1 MYPRQLRDTP
11 LESIWT
17 STRRIKMT
25 RMTCCRL
32 PSRHLQ
38 LSVLKAKRTKLMI
51 SNKSLTLSE
60 ILMVLPMPSVQCPII
75 NYHLKQMFKEMW
87 NLTIR
92 LLTKTSKEYL
102 GPCMSSL
109 EETPRWICLWR
120 TSWRVSWTMLNSPA
134 TIDSSS
140 TQLRWSCL
148 RRSWSTSSGGK
159 WMARNS
165 TLEDQCLKSMRILE
179 SRMKFLTK
187 LAWSLKNRLGIWRH
201 GIPSSKSSSDVLVDS
216 DHRLCSQRRSL
227 KL

>member
-1 MYPRQLRDTP
+1 
-11 LESIWT
+11 
-17 STRRIKMT
+17 MT

-109 EETPRWICLWR
+109 EETPR
-120 TSWRVSWTMLNSPA
+120 
-134 TIDSSS
+134 
-140 TQLRWSCL
+140 
-148 RRSWSTSSGGK
+148 
-159 WMARNS
+159 
-165 TLEDQCLKSMRILE
+165 
-179 SRMKFLTK
+179 
-187 LAWSLKNRLGIWRH
+187 
-201 GIPSSKSSSDVLVDS
+201 
-216 DHRLCSQRRSL
+216 
-227 KL
+227 